1 MPCESRGFSR
11 FLFFDSLLA
20 VFREAVS
27 YTLVSFLEG
36 VGSTG
41 MRQGDKRDTDAA
53 FDVAS

>member
-1 MPCESRGFSR
+1 
-11 FLFFDSLLA
+11 LFFDSLLA